1 MPALPAF
8 LLSCPVCA
16 EPLSIESRALVCA
29 RGHRF
34 DTARQGYVNLL
45 TGKGSS
51 FEGDTVQMVDARED
65 FLDSGHYAPL
75 RTAVVTAALRH
86 QPAPAVVLDAGA
98 GTGYYLRGLMDAV
111 PGAFP
116 VALDV
121 SKPALRRAA
130 RHVPEG
136 VSLVWDV
143 WRTLPVAT
151 GRVDVLLNVFAPR
164 NAEEFLRVLSP
175 TGSLVVVTPRPGHL
189 AELASIGPL
198 LSVPAQKADD
208 VLASFCR
215 ALVEQERV
223 DLDYSMRLPRH
234 LARSALVMGPAARH
248 ADPLKEQLP
257 DTEGDDGDPA
267 QLEVTGRF
275 TVQVL
280 TRIHA
285 TKADT
290 PGDGTE
296 V

>member
-1 MPALPAF
+1 MPALPAS
-8 LLSCPVCA
+8 LLSCPLCA
-16 EPLSIESRALVCA
+16 EPLSVEGRSLVCV

-34 DTARQGYVNLL
+34 DIARQGYVNLL

-75 RTAVVTAALRH
+75 RTAVVNAALRH

-98 GTGYYLRGLMDAV
+98 GTGYYLRGLLDAV
-111 PGAFP
+111 PGAFA

-130 RHVPEG
+130 RRVPEG

-151 GRVDVLLNVFAPR
+151 ATVDVLLNVFAPR
-164 NAEEFLRVLSP
+164 HPEEFLRVLSP

-189 AELASIGPL
+189 AELAAIGPL

-208 VLASFCR
+208 VLDSFSG

-223 DLDYSMRLPRH
+223 DLDYVMRLPRH

-248 ADPLKEQLP
+248 AGTANEQP
-257 DTEGDDGDPA
+257 TGGDGDSPL
-267 QLEVTGRF
+267 LEVTARF

-280 TRIHA
+280 MRSAA
-285 TKADT
+285 TKPDMQ
-290 PGDGTE
+290 GHGTE